1 MADAFGLGVHHRA
14 AGPAPAPAPA
24 PSAAAT
30 AWQWGESLGGGGG
43 SSLGR
48 KQASAAHQAGR
59 CAALTVGAVVCV
71 CALVAVLGYLP
82 GPGGGPRTYIVRA
95 PEVAQ
100 LYHPHGP
107 QPLESLRVADGDG
120 VQLADSID
128 RKTHARLR
136 RAMDRACRG
145 QVNASGATPTY
156 LMATEFV
163 LRSDNE
169 ENDIVRHF
177 GYRMGCVC
185 RFNTCL
191 WLEDPDV
198 LQQNEHQ
205 SVTFMCS
212 DTIQDGAAPV
222 KTIRALPYR
231 VVNSDGREFV
241 ASTVEESCQVGLMV
255 DVLGGGR

>member
-14 AGPAPAPAPA
+14 TVPAPA

-30 AWQWGESLGGGGG
+30 AWQWSDSLGGGGG
-43 SSLGR
+43 GSLGL
-48 KQASAAHQAGR
+48 KQASAARRAGR
-59 CAALTVGAVVCV
+59 CVALIVGAVVGVCV
-71 CALVAVLGYLP
+71 LVGVTGVLP
-82 GPGGGPRTYIVRA
+82 GSDSASKTYIVRA
-95 PEVAQ
+95 PEVAHI
-100 LYHPHGP
+100 YHPHGSE
-107 QPLESLRVADGDG
+107 PLQALRVADGDG
-120 VQLADSID
+120 TLADGID

-145 QVNASGATPTY
+145 MVNASGASPTY

-163 LRSDNE
+163 LRSDDDENE
-169 ENDIVRHF
+169 IVRHF

-185 RFNTCL
+185 RFNACL
-191 WLEDPDV
+191 WLEDPEV
-198 LQQNEHQ
+198 MQQNEHGT
-205 SVTFMCS
+205 VTFMCS

-241 ASTVEESCQVGLMV
+241 ASTVEEACQVGLMV
-255 DVLGGGR
+255 DVLSG